1 VPPDADKPRCS
12 ATTRK
17 GQPCKA
23 NPVLGTDRCMAHQ
36 DEEAKQSVGFGGAQ
50 EGAGRPRRPRATEVL
65 LQRIEENIDFVI
77 GPMFEALVAERGLA
91 LQVKGGGMEV
101 GYVPDHETRLR
112 AARDLLDRAYGRPRQ
127 AVEVTGEDGGPI
139 QTSGIDLSGLSAE
152 ELRALRELLGKAGA

>member
-1 VPPDADKPRCS
+1 MPPSCT

-23 NPVLGTDRCMAHQ
+23 HPVLGTDKCMAHQ
-36 DEEAKQSVGFGGAQ
+36 DDETKESQGFGGAQ

-65 LQRIEENIDFVI
+65 LQRIEEDIDMVI
-77 GPMFEALVAERGLA
+77 GPMFDALVADRGLA
-91 LQVKGGGMEV
+91 LNVRGGGMEI
-101 GYVPDHETRLR
+101 GYIPDHETRLR

-127 AVEVTGEDGGPI
+127 ALEVTGEDGGPVL
-139 QTSGIDLSGLSAE
+139 TSGIDLSGLSAE